1 MKNKFLTIFLIIFI
15 CFSFFS
21 CDPPEVL
28 GNYVLCIPLSLSV
41 FSESELNTPLEKVCV
56 SIHNESVS
64 DSILAYNVT
73 DEYNKAQLLFIYI
86 TKGSYTPEINEYACK
101 NLETLETVKDQIES
115 SGETK
120 FYIVVNDD
128 KVPEYYK
135 PEYETKRLYLN
146 KFNNKSFE
154 TTVYL
159 SSASNVN

>member
-28 GNYVLCIPLSLSV
+28 GNHVLYIPLSLSV
-41 FSESELNTPLEKVCV
+41 FSDSELNTPLEKVCV
-56 SIHNESVS
+56 SIHNKSVS

-73 DEYNKAQLLFIYI
+73 DEYNEAQLLFIYI
-86 TKGSYTPEINEYACK
+86 VKGSYTPEINEYACK
-101 NLETLETVKDQIES
+101 NLETLETVKAQIES
-115 SGETK
+115 SGETD

-146 KFNNKSFE
+146 KFNNEYFE
-154 TTVYL
+154 KKVYL
-159 SSASNVN
+159 SAASDEN

>member
-56 SIHNESVS
+56 SIHNKSVS
-64 DSILAYNVT
+64 DSILASDVT
-73 DEYNKAQLLFIYI
+73 NKYNKAELLFIYI

-101 NLETLETVKDQIES
+101 NLETLEMVKAQIES
-115 SGETK
+115 SGKTD
-120 FYIVVNDD
+120 FYIVVNDRET
-128 KVPEYYK
+128 EYYNPK
-135 PEYETKRLYLN
+135 YETKILYLN
-146 KFNNKSFE
+146 EFNNKSFE
-154 TTVYL
+154 KTVCL
-159 SSASNVN
+159 LPNSKKTE

>member
-1 MKNKFLTIFLIIFI
+1 LKNKFLTIFLIIFI

-21 CDPPEVL
+21 CDPAEVL

-41 FSESELNTPLEKVCV
+41 FSDSELNTPLENVCV

-73 DEYNKAQLLFIYI
+73 DEYNEAQLLFIYI
-86 TKGSYTPEINEYACK
+86 TKGSYTPKINEYVCK
-101 NLETLETVKDQIES
+101 NLETVKAQIES
-115 SGETK
+115 SGETE

-135 PEYETKRLYLN
+135 PEYETKILYLN
-146 KFNNKSFE
+146 EFNNESFKK
-154 TTVYL
+154 TVYL
-159 SSASNVN
+159 SAASDVN